1 MPGPQ
6 TQHKGVVYGDDEI
19 NAPKPNRLPELG
31 PPVRRRPQHT
41 QTGGPRA
48 ATPQGL
54 TALRT
59 PDRQTGATVCVWG
72 SLFMLAHSLESLV
85 LQVVVARQNM
95 RDLGHGSYR
104 ICQRPAGQREGHAWR
119 PFAARAAGR
128 HRRPQHRCRPPVAEH
143 VVPPAPVLIYLLT
156 Y

>member
-1 MPGPQ
+1 MKQANTVTRLTTDSFTDTTMPGPQ

-19 NAPKPNRLPELG
+19 NAPKPNRQPELG

-59 PDRQTGATVCVWG
+59 PGRRNSVRVWG
-72 SLFMLAHSLESLV
+72 AVHVGTKSRES
-85 LQVVVARQNM
+85 
-95 RDLGHGSYR
+95 
-104 ICQRPAGQREGHAWR
+104 
-119 PFAARAAGR
+119 
-128 HRRPQHRCRPPVAEH
+128 
-143 VVPPAPVLIYLLT
+143 YLLSLSRL
-156 Y
+156 